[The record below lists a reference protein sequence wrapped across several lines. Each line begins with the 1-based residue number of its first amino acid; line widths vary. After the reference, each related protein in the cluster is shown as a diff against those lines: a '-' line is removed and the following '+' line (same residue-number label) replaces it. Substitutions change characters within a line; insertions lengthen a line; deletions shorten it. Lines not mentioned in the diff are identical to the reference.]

1 MWLCEYPGLSF
12 QRSPARACSLV
23 SSLLQRGYDEPAIL
37 SYAISSFCP
46 TSDDGLSA
54 FQTGPSQDAA
64 HLKLAPG
71 MRWSVSGS
79 RPSFVRLV
87 TQQWHRP
94 ESGLWARL
102 RTAIRRILRHPR
114 GPRSGHRFT
123 LGTDRTSIRYSIA
136 RRPIICCTFVTR
148 HVMGLLQAFC
158 YARFP
163 SARQPPSLARHRPF
177 RLR

>member
-1 MWLCEYPGLSF
+1 VWLCEYPGLSF

-71 MRWSVSGS
+71 MRWSVSGL

-87 TQQWHRP
+87 TQQWHRSEP
-94 ESGLWARL
+94 VGSVARFSA
-102 RTAIRRILRHPR
+102 TAR
-114 GPRSGHRFT
+114 GPRSGPGVPVHAR
-123 LGTDRTSIRYSIA
+123 DRSDVDPLLNRATA
-136 RRPIICCTFVTR
+136 PICCTFVTR
-148 HVMGLLQAFC
+148 HVVGLLQAFC
-158 YARFP
+158 
-163 SARQPPSLARHRPF
+163 
-177 RLR
+177 